1 MLHSFSVIRSFRHRG
16 VETFF
21 RTGSKAGDSA
31 EARSAFTHPAYHFA
45 SCFGSGRYESVRM
58 GISSVEG
65 DDEESLC
72 RQGEWELAFDVCV
85 RWARRDSRGLYGL
98 SLRSEATTMPA
109 TMCNP
114 ASPGELLREF
124 MGNHSATELAEHIGV
139 ARATISRI
147 LNGRTAVTMDL
158 SIRLG
163 EAFSLSP
170 DFFSKAQLQR
180 DLWEASQRKRRKIK
194 PLAA

>member
-1 MLHSFSVIRSFRHRG
+1 MGLSF
-16 VETFF
+16 
-21 RTGSKAGDSA
+21 
-31 EARSAFTHPAYHFA
+31 
-45 SCFGSGRYESVRM
+45 
-58 GISSVEG
+58 VEG
-65 DDEESLC
+65 NNEESLC
-72 RQGEWELAFDVCV
+72 RQGECELAIDICV
-85 RWARRDSRGLYGL
+85 RGTRRDSGGLYGL
-98 SLRSEATTMPA
+98 SLRSGAATMPA
-109 TMCNP
+109 TMHNP

-139 ARATISRI
+139 ARGTISRI

-163 EAFSLSP
+163 EAFSLLP

-180 DLWEASQRKRRKIK
+180 NLWEVSQRKCRKIK

>member
-1 MLHSFSVIRSFRHRG
+1 MMR
-16 VETFF
+16 
-21 RTGSKAGDSA
+21 
-31 EARSAFTHPAYHFA
+31 
-45 SCFGSGRYESVRM
+45 
-58 GISSVEG
+58 
-65 DDEESLC
+65 
-72 RQGEWELAFDVCV
+72 
-85 RWARRDSRGLYGL
+85 
-98 SLRSEATTMPA
+98 A
-109 TMCNP
+109 TMYNP
-114 ASPGELLREF
+114 AEFPSELLRSSWEIILQ
-124 MGNHSATELAEHIGV
+124 TELAGHIGV